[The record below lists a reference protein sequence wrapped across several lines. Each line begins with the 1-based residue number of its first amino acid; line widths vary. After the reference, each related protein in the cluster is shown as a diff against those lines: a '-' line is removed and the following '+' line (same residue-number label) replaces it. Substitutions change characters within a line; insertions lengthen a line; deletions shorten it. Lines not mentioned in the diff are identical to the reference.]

1 MTVDTEQLLQELRR
15 ALAAD
20 AGSDQLR
27 ELLAGLH
34 PVDLTEAL
42 RALDLEERC
51 RALEAVDPSFAAY
64 ALSGLEY
71 ADQLATIR
79 SLPRPLAA
87 QILAAMSSDDMADML
102 AEAEPEVVN
111 EILALIPEEAAEVR
125 TLMQYPERS
134 AGGLMTP
141 DYIAV
146 PAEHTVEQTLEH
158 LRTLK
163 PDSETAYYVYVTDAA
178 GTLVG
183 VVSLRQLVIAHPQ
196 TKVGE
201 LPYGDV
207 IYVFADT
214 HQEEVARLFEKY
226 DFLALPVVDHD
237 RRLLGVVTVDDVI
250 DVIHEETTEDITRL
264 GGVEPLDEM
273 YLSARP
279 FQLVRKRLGWLLIL
293 FLAQSVTG
301 NILGAFQETLATAT
315 VLAIFIPLLIGTGGN
330 AGTQASTLVVR
341 ALAMGEVRYADVF
354 KVIGREALV
363 GALLG
368 AAMAAVAFIWSQ
380 IFVTGFEVGITV
392 GLTVFAI
399 VVVASSVGALLPILA
414 RRLGFDPAI
423 ASAPLVATVTDASGL
438 ILYFLIAKRVLGL

>member
-1 MTVDTEQLLQELRR
+1 
-15 ALAAD
+15 
-20 AGSDQLR
+20 
-27 ELLAGLH
+27 
-34 PVDLTEAL
+34 
-42 RALDLEERC
+42 
-51 RALEAVDPSFAAY
+51 
-64 ALSGLEY
+64 
-71 ADQLATIR
+71 
-79 SLPRPLAA
+79 
-87 QILAAMSSDDMADML
+87 
-102 AEAEPEVVN
+102 
-111 EILALIPEEAAEVR
+111 
-125 TLMQYPERS
+125 
-134 AGGLMTP
+134 
-141 DYIAV
+141 
-146 PAEHTVEQTLEH
+146 
-158 LRTLK
+158 
-163 PDSETAYYVYVTDAA
+163 
-178 GTLVG
+178 
-183 VVSLRQLVIAHPQ
+183 
-196 TKVGE
+196 
-201 LPYGDV
+201 
-207 IYVFADT
+207 

-380 IFVTGFEVGITV
+380 IFVTGF
-392 GLTVFAI
+392 
-399 VVVASSVGALLPILA
+399 
-414 RRLGFDPAI
+414 
-423 ASAPLVATVTDASGL
+423 
-438 ILYFLIAKRVLGL
+438 

>member
-1 MTVDTEQLLQELRR
+1 
-15 ALAAD
+15 
-20 AGSDQLR
+20 
-27 ELLAGLH
+27 
-34 PVDLTEAL
+34 
-42 RALDLEERC
+42 
-51 RALEAVDPSFAAY
+51 
-64 ALSGLEY
+64 
-71 ADQLATIR
+71 
-79 SLPRPLAA
+79 
-87 QILAAMSSDDMADML
+87 
-102 AEAEPEVVN
+102 
-111 EILALIPEEAAEVR
+111 
-125 TLMQYPERS
+125 
-134 AGGLMTP
+134 
-141 DYIAV
+141 

-237 RRLLGVVTVDDVI
+237 RHLLRVVTVDDVI

-315 VLAIFIPLLIGTGGN
+315 VLAIFIPLLIGT
-330 AGTQASTLVVR
+330 
-341 ALAMGEVRYADVF
+341 
-354 KVIGREALV
+354 
-363 GALLG
+363 
-368 AAMAAVAFIWSQ
+368 
-380 IFVTGFEVGITV
+380 
-392 GLTVFAI
+392 
-399 VVVASSVGALLPILA
+399 
-414 RRLGFDPAI
+414 
-423 ASAPLVATVTDASGL
+423 
-438 ILYFLIAKRVLGL
+438 